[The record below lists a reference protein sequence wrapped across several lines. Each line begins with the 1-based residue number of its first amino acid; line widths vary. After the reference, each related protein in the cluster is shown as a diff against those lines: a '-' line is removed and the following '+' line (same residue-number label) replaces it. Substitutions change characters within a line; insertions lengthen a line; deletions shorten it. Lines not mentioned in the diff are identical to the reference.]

1 MGPIAV
7 FLLAWLWLVV
17 MTATYETRWYDRIDT
32 HTHTHTYVH
41 THTLSQAS
49 IGQKSSPREQEVPK
63 TQTNTT
69 LPCATLLT
77 HMNVYAHPYLW
88 YRTHILIYVLSF
100 FFLSFIRISSSLISL
115 LQKRA
120 RDGHTCN
127 ATSFTLSNGN
137 THTHTLSLSLCF
149 PSYTHTHIYI
159 HQVTPSSIFS
169 FFSLPCLL
177 KPHKVLACVYS
188 TRTCQLSHSGISST
202 RPSSFS
208 RSPLGSR

>member
-120 RDGHTCN
+120 RDGHTRN
-127 ATSFTLSNGN
+127 FVHTFQRKH
-137 THTHTLSLSLCF
+137 THTHTLSLSLF
-149 PSYTHTHIYI
+149 PFIHTHTHIY
-159 HQVTPSSIFS
+159 TPGDSFIYFFLFLFTLSSEAS
-169 FFSLPCLL
+169 
-177 KPHKVLACVYS
+177 
-188 TRTCQLSHSGISST
+188 
-202 RPSSFS
+202 
-208 RSPLGSR
+208 